1 MGQLS
6 RLLAAPRYLLLGC
19 GILAFTLSNWL
30 AFAIQDGANPLATL
44 VMLGLLAL
52 GLGLMLAALLARP
65 APPAG
70 DGHGADPPASTGAG
84 IAREKVAVWPRVF
97 ALARPG
103 ASSDPP
109 PDGFAV
115 FRRLGASAL
124 SVLLVLSACLTCILA
139 AYLLVTSSGSPRS
152 YDSDAAAFNHYNAEL
167 VLQGE
172 NPYTADARFWDA
184 LRRFP
189 SAGATPLRAGRY
201 AASQFGP
208 SLLQLVR
215 DVQAEIAD
223 PSLRGPELD
232 PASMH
237 SYPALAFLVYVPGI
251 WAGLPTTM
259 LISLLL
265 LVAFLLAAVW
275 GAPRALWIPVVVLLL
290 ADSLLVILTLRGSFD
305 LIALLPALVAWRLL
319 ERRWLSPLLLGIAC
333 AVKQLVW
340 PLVPFYVVIVWRRE
354 GARAALARL
363 PFVLG
368 GFLAPNLPFLLASPR
383 VWATSLL
390 LPVTLPIFPSGTG
403 VVALARAGL
412 MPLLP
417 PAAYALAPL
426 LALAALLVWFA
437 RARTMPPPDAAL
449 ILALLPYLLAWHSL
463 MAYVVAI
470 PALAVFACLRLD
482 AAIHAKFRIGG
493 AGAYG
498 AGAYGAE
505 QR

>member
-6 RLLAAPRYLLLGC
+6 RLLAAPRYTLLGF

-30 AFAIQDGANPLATL
+30 AFAVQDGANPLATL

-52 GLGLMLAALLARP
+52 GLALILTAVVARS

-70 DGHGADPPASTGAG
+70 DGHVADPPASTGADVVRG
-84 IAREKVAVWPRVF
+84 KVAAWPRVF
-97 ALARPG
+97 ALALPG

-109 PDGFAV
+109 PGGFAK
-115 FRRLGASAL
+115 FRRLGALAL
-124 SVLLVLSACLTCILA
+124 SVLLVLSTCLTCLLA
-139 AYLLVTSSGSPRS
+139 AYLLIASSGSPRS

-189 SAGATPLRAGRY
+189 STGATPLRAGRY

-208 SLLQLVR
+208 TLPQLVR

-237 SYPALAFLVYVPGI
+237 SYPALAFLIYVPGV

-259 LISLLL
+259 LTSLLL

-275 GAPRALWIPVVVLLL
+275 GAARALWIPVVVLLL

-354 GARAALARL
+354 GVRAALARL
-363 PFVLG
+363 PFILA
-368 GFLAPNLPFLLASPR
+368 GFLAPNLPFLLTSPR

-403 VVALARAGL
+403 VVALARSGL

-417 PAAYALAPL
+417 PAAYALATL
-426 LALAALLVWFA
+426 LALAALLMWFA

-449 ILALLPYLLAWHSL
+449 IVALLPYLLAWHSL

-470 PALAVFACLRLD
+470 PALAIFACLRLD
-482 AAIHAKFRIGG
+482 VATRANIQIGG
-493 AGAYG
+493 AEGR
-498 AGAYGAE
+498 GAE

>member
-1 MGQLS
+1 M
-6 RLLAAPRYLLLGC
+6 LLGC

-30 AFAIQDGANPLATL
+30 AFAILDGANPLATL

-52 GLGLMLAALLARP
+52 GLGLMLAAVLARP
-65 APPAG
+65 AAPAS
-70 DGHGADPPASTGAG
+70 DGHGADPPASTGTG
-84 IAREKVAVWPRVF
+84 ITRGKVAAWPRVF

-103 ASSDPP
+103 APSDASPG
-109 PDGFAV
+109 GFAV
-115 FRRLGASAL
+115 FRRLGTRAL
-124 SVLLVLSACLTCILA
+124 SVLLVLSAGLTCLLA

-167 VLQGE
+167 VLHGE

-189 SAGATPLRAGRY
+189 SSGATPLRAGRY

-208 SLLQLVR
+208 SLPQVVR
-215 DVQAEIAD
+215 DVRAEIAD

-237 SYPALAFLVYVPGI
+237 SYPALAFLIYVPGV

-259 LISLLL
+259 LTSLLL

-275 GAPRALWIPVVVLLL
+275 GAPRKLWMPVAVLLL
-290 ADSLLVILTLRGSFD
+290 ADSLLVLLTLRGSFD

-319 ERRWLSPLLLGIAC
+319 ERRRLSPLLLGIAC

-340 PLVPFYVVIVWRRE
+340 PLVLFYVVIVWRRE

-363 PFVLG
+363 PFVFA
-368 GFLAPNLPFLLASPR
+368 GFLASNLPFLLASPR
-383 VWATSLL
+383 AWATSLL

-403 VVALARAGL
+403 VVALSRAGL
-412 MPLLP
+412 MPVLP
-417 PAAYALAPL
+417 PAAYTLAAL

-437 RARTMPPPDAAL
+437 RARTMPPPEAAL
-449 ILALLPYLLAWHSL
+449 IVALLPYLLAWHSL
-463 MAYVVAI
+463 LAYVVAI

-482 AAIHAKFRIGG
+482 AATHARCRFG
-493 AGAYG
+493 A

-505 QR
+505 HQ